1 MIYLDGSVTGL
12 GLNLGDDSGNR
23 LVLVFAPHL
32 AELLTLNIAESLLDK
47 VLGVLCGD
55 TLELVSIHGNPDVVA
70 DLRIGV
76 DLARVLE
83 DDLDLRLV
91 QGVNHLDDFLKYAYI
106 KYMPVE
112 VYVYEYD
119 FAILVLE
126 VHVRLEA
133 LLDSAL
139 YL

>member
-1 MIYLDGSVTGL
+1 MGS
-12 GLNLGDDSGNR
+12 
-23 LVLVFAPHL
+23 
-32 AELLTLNIAESLLDK
+32 I
-47 VLGVLCGD
+47 
-55 TLELVSIHGNPDVVA
+55 
-70 DLRIGV
+70 
-76 DLARVLE
+76 LARVLE

-126 VHVRLEA
+126 VPC
-133 LLDSAL
+133 SS
-139 YL
+139 